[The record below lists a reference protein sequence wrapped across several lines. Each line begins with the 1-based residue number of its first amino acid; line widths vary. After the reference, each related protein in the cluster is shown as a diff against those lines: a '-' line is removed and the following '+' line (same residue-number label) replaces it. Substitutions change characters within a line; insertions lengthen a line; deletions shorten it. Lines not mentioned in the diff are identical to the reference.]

1 MQPRSRGTGRKEARN
16 WYVFHAA
23 PRPIYRG
30 SSRRNFKRG
39 LTYARVCMCAYTYG
53 NVYLPGVVM
62 ELCEKQRSLLPLL
75 LLSILL
81 CTFGNLRGHKVFR
94 RLILSYSITRARAT
108 VFYKGVA
115 RDAQRGMG
123 GGHRW
128 KIEFRPWGPVGW
140 SMLTVGKF
148 AFNRART
155 RHQASEYPR
164 ENLFSFFLSF
174 LFLSEILV
182 TNNAIRAMI
191 NFVRM
196 RGDWTYREAPSR
208 DDSSRSNAGD
218 VYRVWRTR
226 RSSRSPCNGWTV
238 KQRQCVN
245 KRWMKLSSDRENIVW
260 YLGGIIAPPI

>member
-39 LTYARVCMCAYTYG
+39 LTYARVCMWAHTYG
-53 NVYLPGVVM
+53 NVYSPGVVM

-75 LLSILL
+75 LSILL
-81 CTFGNLRGHKVFR
+81 RTFGNLRGHKVFR

-155 RHQASEYPR
+155 RHQAPEYPR
-164 ENLFSFFLSF
+164 ENLFSFFFVFPFFYRKYWLAITRYAPWLISF
-174 LFLSEILV
+174 EWEAIGLTVRHPAVMTVLAV
-182 TNNAIRAMI
+182 TQVTFTGCEGLAGAAVHRATD
-191 NFVRM
+191 
-196 RGDWTYREAPSR
+196 G
-208 DDSSRSNAGD
+208 
-218 VYRVWRTR
+218 
-226 RSSRSPCNGWTV
+226 
-238 KQRQCVN
+238 
-245 KRWMKLSSDRENIVW
+245 L
-260 YLGGIIAPPI
+260 